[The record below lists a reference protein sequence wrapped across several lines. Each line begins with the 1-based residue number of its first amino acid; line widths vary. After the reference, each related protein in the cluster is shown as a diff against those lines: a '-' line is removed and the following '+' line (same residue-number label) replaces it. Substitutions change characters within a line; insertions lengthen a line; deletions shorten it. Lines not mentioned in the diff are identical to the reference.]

1 MEISFNTGYL
11 LELITRLQTMHQRQ
25 EDKENVNQYKIII
38 RMKLEV
44 FFIRE
49 IEWQALNNTT
59 PKYGL
64 FLEADLEAIKLVPL

>member
-1 MEISFNTGYL
+1 
-11 LELITRLQTMHQRQ
+11 
-25 EDKENVNQYKIII
+25 
-38 RMKLEV
+38 MKLEV

-64 FLEADLEAIKLVPL
+64 FLEADLEAIELVPL